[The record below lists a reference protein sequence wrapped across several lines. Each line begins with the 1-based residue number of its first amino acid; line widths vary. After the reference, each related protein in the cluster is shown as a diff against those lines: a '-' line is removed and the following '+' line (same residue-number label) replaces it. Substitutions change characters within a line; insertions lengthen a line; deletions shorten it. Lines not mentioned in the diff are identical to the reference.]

1 MSAITGE
8 YRGHP
13 AEVAVVETSVTTA
26 QVSWGA
32 IMAGAVVAVSVGA
45 MLNLLGI
52 ATASSLVEMVSRDTP
67 SAGSM
72 AIGSGVWLAVTTA
85 IGILLGAI
93 VAARLA
99 HSWSATDATLHG
111 LAVWAVAMLLAMV
124 LLGSAL
130 SGGIAA
136 GAQGLGN
143 AAGGIASAAGSGVA
157 RLTPEDAFSSLRG
170 RLLGQT
176 DPAASPREEQIAEA
190 TRIFVRRLSD
200 GGWNGPDR
208 ARLEVLVASIA
219 GIERTEAAG
228 RITETEQAIQSRLRE
243 AEEAARQAADT
254 AAKSTAI
261 AAFWAFAAMLLGLGA
276 AVLGARMALSPAAE
290 ARRADRARIG

>member
-1 MSAITGE
+1 MSAVTGE

-13 AEVAVVETSVTTA
+13 AEVAVLETSATPA

-32 IMAGAVVAVSVGA
+32 IMAGAVVAVTVGA

-67 SAGSM
+67 SAGNM

-99 HSWSATDATLHG
+99 HSWTATDAMLHG
-111 LAVWAVAMLLAMV
+111 LAVWAVAMLLAIV
-124 LLGSAL
+124 LLGSAV

-136 GAQGLGN
+136 GTR
-143 AAGGIASAAGSGVA
+143 AAGSAVSGIASAAGASVA
-157 RLTPEDAFSSLRG
+157 QLTPQDAFSGLRS

-176 DPAASPREEQIAEA
+176 DVAATPREEQVAEA
-190 TRIFVRRLSD
+190 TQIFARRLSD
-200 GGWNGPDR
+200 GGWTGADR
-208 ARLEVLVASIA
+208 ARLESLVAAIA
-219 GIERTEAAG
+219 GVDRAEAAR
-228 RITETEQAIQSRLRE
+228 RITETEQAVQTRLRE

-290 ARRADRARIG
+290 ARRANESRMS